1 MCVSMLAKEIKNK
14 LRRINN
20 CDVVRINNILY
31 IHRDITFE
39 RIKSLHDLLSHPNK
53 KQMKIFSN
61 IAKGLL
67 TNK

>member
-1 MCVSMLAKEIKNK
+1 MLAKEIKNK

-39 RIKSLHDLLSHPNK
+39 RIKRLHDLLSHPK
-53 KQMKIFSN
+53 KQINENIF
-61 IAKGLL
+61 
-67 TNK
+67 